1 MYHKGRSHVSNKDPE
16 CCSQDLMQPIFFFKD
31 FANSQCQILE
41 GVGFLIIFFRSRIS
55 PKALESSLVSLQ
67 SDSLNNN
74 LALREK
80 GAPPK
85 MPVAPAHF
93 GPPVSWGKFPGLGR
107 AGQSLAGLRAASSE
121 DQQCHLVGEFSKH
134 PTSG

>member
-1 MYHKGRSHVSNKDPE
+1 M
-16 CCSQDLMQPIFFFKD
+16 LQPRPDAANFFFLKD
-31 FANSQCQILE
+31 FANSECQILE

-80 GAPPK
+80 GAPLRCPW
-85 MPVAPAHF
+85 PRPT
-93 GPPVSWGKFPGLGR
+93 SDLQFPGGSFLG
-107 AGQSLAGLRAASSE
+107 LAELDKALLAREPQAQRTSSAILWE
-121 DQQCHLVGEFSKH
+121 SSRS
-134 PTSG
+134 T

>member
-1 MYHKGRSHVSNKDPE
+1 MPNPGRSWIPDH
-16 CCSQDLMQPIFFFKD
+16 
-31 FANSQCQILE
+31 
-41 GVGFLIIFFRSRIS
+41 FFRSRIS

-85 MPVAPAHF
+85 MPVTPANR
-93 GPPVSWGKFPGLGR
+93 GPPVSWGKFPGLGQ

-121 DQQCHLVGEFSKH
+121 DQQCHLVGEFSKLL
-134 PTSG
+134 TSGRRREATLTATL